1 MTEFLCRKD
10 LFTNPF
16 AGRIPH
22 ICITAHKLLRYMAQR
37 NVQIRPLVAGIF
49 LFTLLFAIP
58 AMSAAQQIEVQN
70 AETLIP
76 AKRFSGVEVSGAT
89 EICEGSETALKVEG
103 EYESYLWSTGEF
115 GRTIT
120 VQKAGVYEVT
130 VKTKGG
136 CTLTTSV
143 NVRVKPCT

>member
-1 MTEFLCRKD
+1 
-10 LFTNPF
+10 
-16 AGRIPH
+16 
-22 ICITAHKLLRYMAQR
+22 MAQP
-37 NVQIRPLVAGIF
+37 NVQIRPFLAGIF

-58 AMSAAQQIEVQN
+58 FVSVAQQIEIQA
-70 AETLIP
+70 AETLLP
-76 AKRFSGVEVSGAT
+76 AKRFSGVEVSGVT

-115 GRTIT
+115 GRTIK

-143 NVRVKPCT
+143 NVTIKPCT